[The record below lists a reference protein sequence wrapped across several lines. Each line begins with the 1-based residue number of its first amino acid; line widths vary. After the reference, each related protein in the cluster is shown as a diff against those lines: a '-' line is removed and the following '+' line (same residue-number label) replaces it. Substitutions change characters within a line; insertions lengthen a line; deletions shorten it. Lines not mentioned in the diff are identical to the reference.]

1 MKQLLFLLIFCTV
14 TQLAIAQKST
24 WQVDKAHSSV
34 RFTIKHLIISDVE
47 GTFKTFNGT
56 VKSAKPDFTDAE
68 VDFTVAITS
77 VDTDNETRDKQ
88 LQTADYFDSGNYPDM
103 VFKSTAIRKTKGS
116 YYKLEGN
123 LTIRGITQKVV
134 FAVIYGGTVKDEN
147 GNTKAGFRAS
157 TTINRNDFKVSGGK
171 QAVGEDVAITI
182 NVELQQ
188 LKPSTTSM
196 N

>member
-1 MKQLLFLLIFCTV
+1 MLSFCAI
-14 TQLAIAQKST
+14 TQLAIAQKAS

-47 GTFKTFNGT
+47 GSFKTFNGT
-56 VKSAKPDFTDAE
+56 VKASKPDFTDAE
-68 VDFTVAITS
+68 VDFTVAIAS

-88 LQTADYFDSGNYPDM
+88 LQTADYFDAGQHPEM
-103 VFKSTAIRKTKGS
+103 QFHSTAIRKTKGS
-116 YYKLEGN
+116 YYKIEGN
-123 LTIRGITQKVV
+123 LTIRGITRKVA

-182 NVELQQ
+182 NVELLQ
-188 LKPSTTSM
+188 LKAGDTSM